1 MLRLS
6 WVGCGVRTAPRS
18 LVDTQRSQVTGAT
31 TTPRSP
37 ALLALL
43 CALSVASAACAST
56 NVVRGADEIFW
67 VPTLEQALEM
77 AQATGKPLFLMGYS
91 LVGDG
96 STYTKIADDYCTGV
110 F

>member
-1 MLRLS
+1 LFFA
-6 WVGCGVRTAPRS
+6 TAAH
-18 LVDTQRSQVTGAT
+18 G
-31 TTPRSP
+31 
-37 ALLALL
+37 
-43 CALSVASAACAST
+43 ST

-77 AQATGKPLFLMGYS
+77 SEVTGKPVFLMGYS

-96 STYTKIADDYCTGV
+96 STYTKVAEDYCSGV

>member
-1 MLRLS
+1 VQSVTHSLPDWRSAALTS
-6 WVGCGVRTAPRS
+6 QSLLTSAPAI
-18 LVDTQRSQVTGAT
+18 LGI
-31 TTPRSP
+31 
-37 ALLALL
+37 L
-43 CALSVASAACAST
+43 CALIVLTHTASAST

-77 AQATGKPLFLMGYS
+77 SQATGKPLFLMGYS

-96 STYTKIADDYCTGV
+96 STYTKVADDYCTGV

>member
-1 MLRLS
+1 M
-6 WVGCGVRTAPRS
+6 VRWAS
-18 LVDTQRSQVTGAT
+18 EHSGAVV
-31 TTPRSP
+31 PRSP

-43 CALSVASAACAST
+43 CALLIVYTARAST
-56 NVVRGADEIFW
+56 DVVRGADEIFW

-96 STYTKIADDYCTGV
+96 STYTRIADDYCSGV

>member
-1 MLRLS
+1 MARVVQAGLL
-6 WVGCGVRTAPRS
+6 
-18 LVDTQRSQVTGAT
+18 LVCLLTGAA
-31 TTPRSP
+31 P
-37 ALLALL
+37 
-43 CALSVASAACAST
+43 AST
-56 NVVRGADEIFW
+56 NVVRGADEVFW

-96 STYTKIADDYCTGV
+96 STYTKVADDYCTGV

>member
-1 MLRLS
+1 MDNQKSQLTS
-6 WVGCGVRTAPRS
+6 AVRA
-18 LVDTQRSQVTGAT
+18 
-31 TTPRSP
+31 PRSP

-43 CALSVASAACAST
+43 LALSVVCGARAST

-77 AQATGKPLFLMGYS
+77 AQATGQSLFLMGYS

-96 STYTKIADDYCTGV
+96 TTYTKIADDYCTGV

>member
-1 MLRLS
+1 ML
-6 WVGCGVRTAPRS
+6 VRAAAF
-18 LVDTQRSQVTGAT
+18 LML
-31 TTPRSP
+31 
-37 ALLALL
+37 LLAG
-43 CALSVASAACAST
+43 AASAST

-77 AQATGKPLFLMGYS
+77 SQATGKPLFLMGYS

-96 STYTKIADDYCTGV
+96 STYTKIAEDYCTGV